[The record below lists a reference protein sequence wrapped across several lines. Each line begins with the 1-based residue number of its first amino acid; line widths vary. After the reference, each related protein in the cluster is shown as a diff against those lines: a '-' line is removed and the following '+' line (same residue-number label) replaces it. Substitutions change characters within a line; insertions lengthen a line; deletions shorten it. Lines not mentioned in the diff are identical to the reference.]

1 MTEKLYDIN
10 SHLSEFDATV
20 IDSYPFAD
28 GFATILDRTAFFP
41 EGGGQASDIGLLDD
55 AKVYDVQIKDEIIYH
70 YTTKQFE
77 KGQKVKGIVDFARRF
92 DFMQQHSGEHIV
104 SGVAHRLYGCENVG
118 FHLGK
123 DIVTLDFDKMLT
135 KEQILKIEA
144 EANEAVFL
152 NRKFTTY
159 YPDKQILNTL
169 NYRSKKEIEGAV
181 RIVEIEDTDICA
193 CCAPHVET
201 AAEIGIIKLLDTE
214 KLRGGVRIEMKC
226 GRRALSDYNE
236 KYDNVRKISGALAV
250 KQNEVADGV
259 ERLLNTISE
268 LKFKITGL
276 KRQSIDS
283 KVAAFENKGEVT
295 CIFEEDLE
303 IKELQIFADALFKSF
318 GGIRAVFSERDNGF
332 SFAICGESDK
342 LDEFFKNFK
351 AKFTVKGGGRNG
363 MVQGTVETS
372 KDDIENFFNKNF
384 KL

>member
-10 SHLSEFDATV
+10 SHLTEFEATV

-41 EGGGQASDIGLLDD
+41 EGGGQASDIGFIDD

-70 YTTKQFE
+70 YTTNQFE
-77 KGQKVKGIVDFARRF
+77 KGKNVKGIVDWTRRF

-104 SGVAHRLYGCENVG
+104 SGVAHSLYGCENVG
-118 FHLGK
+118 FHLGV
-123 DIVTLDFDKMLT
+123 DIVTLDFDKPLS
-135 KEQILKIEA
+135 KEQILKIETL
-144 EANEAVFL
+144 ANEAIFKNV
-152 NRKFTTY
+152 KFNTY
-159 YPDKQILNTL
+159 YPDEQTLSTL

-181 RIVEIEDTDICA
+181 RIVEIKDTDVCA
-193 CCAPHVET
+193 CCAPHVNT
-201 AAEIGIIKLLDTE
+201 AAEIGIIKLLDSE

-226 GRRALSDYNE
+226 GRRALEDYNE
-236 KYDNVRKISGALAV
+236 KYDNVRKISSLLAV

-283 KVAAFENKGEVT
+283 KVASFQNNGERTAVFED
-295 CIFEEDLE
+295 DLE
-303 IKELQIFADALFKSF
+303 IKELQIFADALFKKYS
-318 GGIRAVFSERDNGF
+318 GIRAVLSGSDNGF
-332 SFAICGESDK
+332 SFAICGENAE

-351 AKFTVKGGGRNG
+351 AEFTVKGGGRNG
-363 MVQGTVETS
+363 MVQGTVNATKEN
-372 KDDIENFFNKNF
+372 IEKFFNIK
-384 KL
+384 K